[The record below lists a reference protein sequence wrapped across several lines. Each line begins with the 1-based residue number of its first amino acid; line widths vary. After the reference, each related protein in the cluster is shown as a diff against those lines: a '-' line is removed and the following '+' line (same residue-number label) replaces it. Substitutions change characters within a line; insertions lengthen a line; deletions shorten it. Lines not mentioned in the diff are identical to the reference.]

1 MSVDV
6 NPVAL
11 PAFAAFHWDAGFECW
26 EHVTTVN
33 ADDVGVIWAVDS
45 AVAQSA
51 IDALTARIAELER
64 EAVELR
70 KDAGRYR
77 WLWDQ
82 HEGIVLNG
90 LDADG
95 VMLPATVREIGFS
108 VFMPDKWGHEALVPV
123 PIGDLDE
130 TIDAAIAAKEQP

>member
-1 MSVDV
+1 MSADV
-6 NPVAL
+6 KPVAL

-70 KDAGRYR
+70 KDAGRLDYLNSTGEAYGFQDLHEGNR
-77 WLWDQ
+77 WL
-82 HEGIVLNG
+82 VY
-90 LDADG
+90 LDG
-95 VMLPATVREIGFS
+95 PFS
-108 VFMPDKWGHEALVPV
+108 N
-123 PIGDLDE
+123 IRQS
-130 TIDAAIAAKEQP
+130 IDAAIAAKEQP